1 MGRHSLPDA
10 DATEGG
16 RSRPRVRRRTIAIA
30 TSLVLGVVAGAGAAV
45 QSGLLSF
52 AGSCEDSA
60 VRIDLAASPD
70 IAPAVQEVADR
81 AREEG
86 VRSDGQ
92 CMDVRVVARENH
104 EVAEL
109 LATGS
114 NSPDYE
120 VWLPDSDIWAE
131 RIRGTGDGVPLTPA
145 GNVAETPVALA
156 TVPSAGA
163 ELGWPRSTYTW
174 ADLTTAAT
182 ATDGVRLGSAD
193 PAHSAT
199 GLLALTSV
207 SRSAL
212 RTGAPDTDTAVA
224 ATAKLLSQRVSD
236 TDTEVVST
244 LARAETG
251 EAAGD
256 PARNQAVYLSEQ
268 AAFAYNAAAG
278 DGIPDL
284 RLFYP
289 EDGSP
294 MLDYPYELVDETDL
308 STDESRAATRFMA
321 LLTEPQSRAVL
332 TRRGFRM
339 PDRPVDGALVRAA
352 GGLAPQPFTAEGAA
366 AEPPPRD
373 AIQQTLGMW
382 TITVRS
388 ARLTMVVD
396 VSGSMQTPVPGRA
409 TQTRLDVTRAS
420 LQKALDQFTPEDEIG
435 LWEFATGLDGPND
448 YREVVPTDPLGPA
461 DRPGTQRARL
471 SKAFDDLA
479 PVPNGAT
486 GLYDTTLAVYKK
498 AQDTYVKDKFNA
510 LVVLTDGSN
519 QDRFSISRSNLIT
532 ELNQLSN
539 PNTPVPLIAIAIGP
553 EADLQE
559 VDEIA
564 RATGGVGYQ
573 VSDPVEI
580 TSVILE
586 AIMTVGQKSRT
597 TES

>member
-10 DATEGG
+10 EVTEGG
-16 RSRPRVRRRTIAIA
+16 RSRPRVRRRTTVIA
-30 TSLVLGVVAGAGAAV
+30 TALVLGVAAGAGAAV

-52 AGSCEDSA
+52 AGSCQDSA

-70 IAPAVQEVADR
+70 IAPAVEEIAER

-92 CMDVRVVARENH
+92 CMDVHVVSRENH
-104 EVAEL
+104 EVADL
-109 LATGS
+109 LTTGS

-120 VWLPDSDIWAE
+120 VWLPDSEVWAE
-131 RIRGTGDGVPLTPA
+131 RVRSTGDGVPLTPA
-145 GNVAETPVALA
+145 GNVARTPVTLA

-163 ELGWPRSTYTW
+163 QLGWPRRTYTW
-174 ADLTTAAT
+174 AELTAAAT
-182 ATDGVRLGSAD
+182 ATDDVRLGSAD
-193 PAHSAT
+193 PARSAT

-207 SRSAL
+207 SRSAQ
-212 RTGAPDTDTAVA
+212 RTDPDADTGVA
-224 ATAKLLSQRVSD
+224 ATAKLLSQRLSD
-236 TDTEVVST
+236 TDTEAAST
-244 LARAETG
+244 LARADAG

-256 PARNQAVYLSEQ
+256 PARNQAVFLTEQ
-268 AAFAYNAAAG
+268 AAFAYNASAG
-278 DGIPDL
+278 EGVPDL

-321 LLTEPQSRAVL
+321 LLDEPRSRTAL
-332 TRRGFRM
+332 ARQGFRV
-339 PDRPVDGALVRAA
+339 PDKPVDARLVRAA
-352 GGLAPQPFTAEGAA
+352 GGRAPQPFAAEGAA
-366 AEPPPRD
+366 ADPLPAD

-382 TITVRS
+382 TITVQS
-388 ARLTMVVD
+388 ARLTTVVD
-396 VSGSMQTPVPGRA
+396 VSGSMQTPVPGRGA
-409 TQTRLDVTRAS
+409 QTRLDVTREA

-461 DRPGTQRARL
+461 GRPGTQRARL
-471 SKAFDDLA
+471 SKAFDGLA
-479 PVPNGAT
+479 AVPNGAT

-519 QDRFSISRSNLIT
+519 QDRFSITRSNLIS

-539 PNTPVPLIAIAIGP
+539 PNTPVPVIAIAIGP

-564 RATGGVGYQ
+564 RATGGVGYE
-573 VSDPVEI
+573 VSDPAEI
-580 TSVILE
+580 TSVILK
-586 AIMTVGQKSRT
+586 AIMAVGQKGGAAG
-597 TES
+597 